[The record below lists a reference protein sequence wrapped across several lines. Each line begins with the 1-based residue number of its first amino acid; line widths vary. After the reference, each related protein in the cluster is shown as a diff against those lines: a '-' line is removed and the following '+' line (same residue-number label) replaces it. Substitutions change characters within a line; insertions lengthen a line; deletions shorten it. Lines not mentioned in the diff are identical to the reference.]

1 MLDNIKKLICLG
13 KNPTPHNLEIKA
25 QCRPIKTTL
34 LKGKIKL
41 LRFPSAPVLLL
52 NLKTRERLEQ
62 TRAHG
67 GHDSK
72 IILVRSI

>member
-1 MLDNIKKLICLG
+1 MAAGSGRVERIG
-13 KNPTPHNLEIKA
+13 TGH
-25 QCRPIKTTL
+25 
-34 LKGKIKL
+34 
-41 LRFPSAPVLLL
+41 
-52 NLKTRERLEQ
+52 LKTRERLEQ